1 MINFSPAM
9 RRGIFRYM
17 QKVNLQINQQD
28 HLAIAPDEVLFGRFL
43 KKNPSFKIAMSGLAS
58 GVVPS

>member
-1 MINFSPAM
+1 
-9 RRGIFRYM
+9 M

-58 GVVPS
+58 GVVPT